1 MTWSK
6 WRIGKL
12 REKRIINTGAL
23 RFTRLGT
30 ANGDEGRA
38 EAIRAAII
46 FVAARLIDR
55 PLAPE
60 GGFLRDDADAA
71 RQNGA
76 TPACFTNLPCDEDA
90 FGRSRNSTARA
101 PPSSPGR
108 PDPVVDQARASVC
121 PRLQGL
127 TSVQFGTVT

>member
-1 MTWSK
+1 MRRHSDQGCHRDDAGAADPGDHDVAMTWSK

-71 RQNGA
+71 RLNGA
-76 TPACFTNLPCDEDA
+76 IAACFTNRTAERRVGHELV
-90 FGRSRNSTARA
+90 ST
-101 PPSSPGR
+101 
-108 PDPVVDQARASVC
+108 C
-121 PRLQGL
+121 
-127 TSVQFGTVT
+127 TSGCAAY